1 MVKVCL
7 MKISPPA
14 APQLSR
20 QEEGCIPQT
29 DKSAKC
35 LLNSDLGL
43 YTAIVCDN
51 KEAGLL
57 QQFWDILME
66 QKAVKKKI

>member
-7 MKISPPA
+7 MKIRPPPA
-14 APQLSR
+14 PGKRKGASPR
-20 QEEGCIPQT
+20 QTSLP
-29 DKSAKC
+29 
-35 LLNSDLGL
+35 NSDLGL